1 MNADKIYAEQLVNE
15 YTPKNSSKIV
25 ALRKLD
31 VKAKLPA
38 TVMAYTLGI
47 VSTLVMG
54 TGMCFSMRVLGG
66 SNFHFVLGIVLG
78 VLGMVGVGINYLLY
92 KKMLEKGKQKYAFE
106 IVQLAKQI
114 SEQSEM

>member
-1 MNADKIYAEQLVNE
+1 MNTDKIYAEQLVNE

-47 VSTLVMG
+47 VSALVMG
-54 TGMCFSMRVLGG
+54 IGMCFSMKVLGS

-78 VLGMVGVGINYLLY
+78 VLGMMGGRNKLSAL
-92 KKMLEKGKQKYAFE
+92 QKNVRKRKTK
-106 IVQLAKQI
+106 ICI
-114 SEQSEM
+114 